1 MEVKLHMPTNNLK
14 PKVPSEGGPELED
27 IVAKA
32 EQALFEMEDDY
43 EILVNEE
50 TGKIYEFLKTAK
62 SGQGDRA
69 KCIKEIHRI
78 GHNIKGQAAT
88 FSYPLLSLAAKSMCH
103 FIQENSE
110 IASERLD
117 LIEAH
122 VNTMRMIIAQKI
134 KGDGGKEGQGLITAL
149 EGAVGKI
156 LAKE

>member
-32 EQALFEMEDDY
+32 EQALSEMEDDY
-43 EILVNEE
+43 EVLVNEE
-50 TGKIYEFLKTAK
+50 TGKITEFLKTAK
-62 SGQGDRA
+62 DDSSKRA
-69 KCIKEIHRI
+69 ECIKEIHTI

-88 FSYPLLSLAAKSMCH
+88 FSYPLLSLAAKSLCH
-103 FIQENSE
+103 FIQENSG
-110 IASERLD
+110 IAGERLD

-122 VNTMRMIIAQKI
+122 VNTMRIIIAQKI
-134 KGDGGKEGQGLITAL
+134 KGDGGKKDQGLITAL
-149 EGAVGKI
+149 EEAVGKI